1 MMRRDTTAFIA
12 AALLVAGCGIPA
24 DRHPVAVPGGVV
36 RPALGPTTT
45 TPAPATRA
53 TIYFVQA
60 ERVVPV
66 VRDTTR
72 GDVHTVLQVLLNGP
86 TDTELASGLRT
97 AIRTQSNIRSVR
109 TEGGTAVVDLT
120 TTFVEVGGE
129 EQILALAQLV
139 LTATAT
145 PGITNVRFQ
154 LEGQAVEVPRADGTL
169 SSGPLTETDY
179 ASLREAVPPSPPG
192 KP

>member
-1 MMRRDTTAFIA
+1 MRPRATRAFIT
-12 AALLVAGCGIPA
+12 AALLLPGCGIPA

-45 TPAPATRA
+45 TPAPSTQA
-53 TIYFVQA
+53 TIFFVQA

-66 VRDTTR
+66 TRSTTR
-72 GDVHTVLQVLLNGP
+72 SDLQAVLQVLLSGP
-86 TDTELASGLRT
+86 TETELAGGLRT
-97 AIRTQSNIRSVR
+97 AISTQSNIASVSAD
-109 TEGGTAVVDLT
+109 GNTAVVDLT
-120 TTFVEVGGE
+120 ATFVEVGGA

-154 LEGQAVEVPRADGTL
+154 LEGQGVEVPRADGTL
-169 SSGPLTETDY
+169 SSGPLTASDY
-179 ASLREAVPPSPPG
+179 ASLQQGVEPPPVGNP
-192 KP
+192 